1 MIRYN
6 NIEKTFFNC
15 RTHMRFS
22 SLFHNIGV
30 IEKVEKTVLGLR
42 VLGKLIP
49 RIFVNTIASRHL
61 LGALKCMMI

>member
-6 NIEKTFFNC
+6 NIEKKTFFNC

-30 IEKVEKTVLGLR
+30 IEKVDETLLGLR

-49 RIFVNTIASRHL
+49 PIQLQVDTFWER
-61 LGALKCMMI
+61 